1 MSTHLGTGTTMS
13 TPGSPFVGA
22 ERFLAGNIAG
32 DRATDCSGLG
42 LGVATARIVE
52 AELFSARNMAGDSA
66 LDCDG
71 LPLDQGTWAR
81 AYRQARGARRD
92 ALDLLCTLGIIT
104 EREFADDLTIIG
116 DAYIEECTNI
126 ATEMI
131 KRWPSEHGPPPQH
144 EAKSFFKGRLA
155 HRDMS
160 PRALNGAFRC

>member
-1 MSTHLGTGTTMS
+1 ML
-13 TPGSPFVGA
+13 TPTRPFVEA
-22 ERFLAGNIAG
+22 ERLLAGNIAA
-32 DRATDCSGLG
+32 DRSTDCDGLA
-42 LGVATARIVE
+42 LGVASARIVE
-52 AELFSARNMAGDSA
+52 DERLSASNIAGDSG
-66 LDCDG
+66 LDCGG
-71 LPLDQGTWAR
+71 LPLGQGTWAE
-81 AYRQARGARRD
+81 AYREASGARRD

-155 HRDMS
+155 HREMS
-160 PRALNGAFRC
+160 PRAFNGAFRC